1 MPMSSKQNMT
11 PAEVVSYWESRE
23 GEHEYLKE
31 VLGDKALGWVKGRNT
46 HCLESLGD
54 PAKSPLYSK
63 VLSIL
68 DSEEKIPYLRKINDL
83 YYNFWQDSANPRGIW
98 RRTTMDAYLSPATT
112 WETVLDFDALG
123 KEEGESWVYK
133 GHSVYEPPVRRG
145 ERSQRVERTMM
156 QLSRGGADA
165 VVMREFDLEKKEFVQ
180 KDAFLVPEGKS
191 RVAWMDIDTLLIGTD
206 LKDGQSMTESGYP
219 RVMREWK
226 RGTPLSSSKVVFE
239 GEKSDVSVYMYVS
252 KHRHHRY
259 VLKGRAITFYTST
272 NSIFVPY
279 EVEEPAPFSA
289 PGSASTPTGTGP
301 SPVSAST
308 PARPRANSQMFASP
322 SPIAGGEQGNE
333 GGQWFQL
340 KVPLDAEVSLFADQL
355 LIQLRSPWTLQPDTT
370 PTPTATTP
378 YTTYPQGTLLSVD
391 LKDFLENSWAA
402 TFVPMFLPTPTVSLE
417 SYAAMRD
424 FLVLETLDVVKSRFQ
439 FWQYDEE
446 DGSWLFAGAEQGA
459 SIRGASLSAID
470 AHESNQYWLTSSS
483 FLQPT
488 TLQLGDATQGPA
500 GVAKV
505 KSLKSLPA
513 QFNSEGLI
521 ERQFQA
527 TSEDGTKVPYF
538 LVSHKDMPMDGT
550 TPTLLYG
557 YGGFEISLPP
567 VYSGVV
573 GAGWL
578 DTTGEPPSDTG
589 TASASTPYRAYVMAN
604 IRGGGEFGPA
614 WHQAALRENRKLAYD
629 DFIAVAEDLIARGV
643 TSSAKLGIRG
653 GSNGGLL
660 MGNMITRRPDLFGAV
675 CCAVPLLDMKCYH
688 TLLAGASWVAEY
700 GNPDSQDWDFLKS
713 YSAYHNISPT
723 WNSNDSG
730 NSEKG
735 NSKNVGGGN
744 YPSLLMTTSTRD
756 DRVHPYHAR
765 SFVKRMLECG
775 GEGEGGAGAL
785 EEGTVVTSGGAK
797 ITSTTTPASASA
809 SASATATITVTL
821 DAGEEDVSV
830 SGQLSDKVSFTLG
843 ASKGGNAT
851 LNVKLPESEAQSPSA
866 SKYITDK
873 VFYYENIE
881 GGHGGAADSKQQAF
895 MSVLYLEFLKR
906 VLK

>member
-1 MPMSSKQNMT
+1 MNFFLNNLRAPTAGLGLFLTTSLLALLSAPLSGLRRLGRGGLKNMT

-239 GEKSDVSVYMYVS
+239 GEKSDVSVY
-252 KHRHHRY
+252 
-259 VLKGRAITFYTST
+259 I
-272 NSIFVPY
+272 
-279 EVEEPAPFSA
+279 
-289 PGSASTPTGTGP
+289 
-301 SPVSAST
+301 
-308 PARPRANSQMFASP
+308 PRANSQMFASP

-505 KSLKSLPA
+505 GHA
-513 QFNSEGLI
+513 FTQ
-521 ERQFQA
+521 
-527 TSEDGTKVPYF
+527 
-538 LVSHKDMPMDGT
+538 M
-550 TPTLLYG
+550 
-557 YGGFEISLPP
+557 
-567 VYSGVV
+567 
-573 GAGWL
+573 
-578 DTTGEPPSDTG
+578 
-589 TASASTPYRAYVMAN
+589 
-604 IRGGGEFGPA
+604 
-614 WHQAALRENRKLAYD
+614 
-629 DFIAVAEDLIARGV
+629 
-643 TSSAKLGIRG
+643 
-653 GSNGGLL
+653 
-660 MGNMITRRPDLFGAV
+660 
-675 CCAVPLLDMKCYH
+675 H
-688 TLLAGASWVAEY
+688 T
-700 GNPDSQDWDFLKS
+700 
-713 YSAYHNISPT
+713 
-723 WNSNDSG
+723 
-730 NSEKG
+730 
-735 NSKNVGGGN
+735 
-744 YPSLLMTTSTRD
+744 
-756 DRVHPYHAR
+756 
-765 SFVKRMLECG
+765 
-775 GEGEGGAGAL
+775 
-785 EEGTVVTSGGAK
+785 
-797 ITSTTTPASASA
+797 
-809 SASATATITVTL
+809 
-821 DAGEEDVSV
+821 
-830 SGQLSDKVSFTLG
+830 
-843 ASKGGNAT
+843 
-851 LNVKLPESEAQSPSA
+851 
-866 SKYITDK
+866 
-873 VFYYENIE
+873 
-881 GGHGGAADSKQQAF
+881 
-895 MSVLYLEFLKR
+895 
-906 VLK
+906 